1 MTSKDSGSTTTI
13 NRETADRLF
22 SLGSHFEALDFYK
35 LSIEN
40 NEPGM
45 LYSYLNGSLAANV
58 LQDFNLSLKWLKSA
72 KLIANNDKN
81 YFFDRCGIL
90 LLDYFSQAGID
101 FFYKAG
107 QELDFSVNKDAFK
120 NIEVFILGIPRC
132 GTTAVSE
139 AISQRYNLSSG
150 LSQEPLSLVAPQLH
164 EHDMTLLYSILFCFA
179 PSLNLFSNTSSEN
192 TKENFIE
199 KSTILSLSRPLM
211 ENLIANF
218 PKAKKIILLR
228 DPIDR
233 MVSAYSSCSNFK
245 KYTFFEALEIELSLI
260 SNLGGLSKIFNNLQ
274 LLLKLLEQMAAISLN
289 HLILYPSL
297 ILVYKKELFGDLL
310 NRSDF
315 FVIDIFSNSNSY
327 DDMPLFSNSLNIKNS
342 SNKSK
347 SLFGDDEIEKLSGF
361 LSHYN

>member
-1 MTSKDSGSTTTI
+1 
-13 NRETADRLF
+13 
-22 SLGSHFEALDFYK
+22 
-35 LSIEN
+35 
-40 NEPGM
+40 
-45 LYSYLNGSLAANV
+45 
-58 LQDFNLSLKWLKSA
+58 
-72 KLIANNDKN
+72 
-81 YFFDRCGIL
+81 
-90 LLDYFSQAGID
+90 
-101 FFYKAG
+101 
-107 QELDFSVNKDAFK
+107 
-120 NIEVFILGIPRC
+120 
-132 GTTAVSE
+132 
-139 AISQRYNLSSG
+139 
-150 LSQEPLSLVAPQLH
+150 
-164 EHDMTLLYSILFCFA
+164 
-179 PSLNLFSNTSSEN
+179 
-192 TKENFIE
+192 
-199 KSTILSLSRPLM
+199 M

-289 HLILYPSL
+289 HLILNPSL